1 MTGVAFLSHKKTHG
15 YKDPNKKGWLGP
27 GDSIPDSDTLWDFRE
42 NLDKTHR
49 DGVGHL
55 FLHFEKPL
63 SHQGVIAKEVSIL
76 NASFVDAPR
85 QKNTREQNH
94 EIKKGNIPKSI
105 DRNPHVKRQ
114 KGLDGRWAK
123 KNQETHYRYKNHA
136 KVDLKKLVMNYKKPS
151 DNFQDSQVWQDL
163 LDERVPSIPSRQ
175 CSRIRR
181 KRSELDPRR

>member
-1 MTGVAFLSHKKTHG
+1 M
-15 YKDPNKKGWLGP
+15 
-27 GDSIPDSDTLWDFRE
+27 
-42 NLDKTHR
+42 
-49 DGVGHL
+49 
-55 FLHFEKPL
+55 
-63 SHQGVIAKEVSIL
+63 IAKEVSIL

-163 LDERVPSIPSRQ
+163 LDERDQMLLADSAYELEESEAYLFKECDGENLIQYRSYRNRALTQEQQYKNPLPSRMHVRVESVFARMNQYGLDWLQ
-175 CSRIRR
+175 CIGL
-181 KRSELDPRR
+181 KRAN